1 MIFPFLKVWFALKQ
15 YDNNLKKF
23 SQIIDEFYEPIM
35 MNDNNY
41 TSRQIQNESPNLS
54 TMNIRA
60 IAESFIKDMEK
71 SCRSSSSSS
80 SSSMI
85 ENTIYAQV
93 LSHLQRLVDSSKQT
107 NQNLDDLKIES
118 LHALLNMSLAI
129 SSKANINNTETVD
142 DNVEDNKKQE
152 EIDQQQNCLRIL
164 LEAVYFLFNQQ
175 YSKLFVETRQFG
187 INANILNVANRPN
200 NNVSTSFMLSPALR
214 NVQSF
219 LDTYKRKVLEAKSHL
234 PWCDP
239 QPPILCMLLFIYD

>member
-1 MIFPFLKVWFALKQ
+1 
-15 YDNNLKKF
+15 
-23 SQIIDEFYEPIM
+23 M
-35 MNDNNY
+35 MNNNNY

-71 SCRSSSSSS
+71 SCRSTSSSSSS

-129 SSKANINNTETVD
+129 SSKTISDSSINNTETVD
-142 DNVEDNKKQE
+142 DNNKNQE
-152 EIDQQQNCLRIL
+152 EMDQQQNCLRIL

-200 NNVSTSFMLSPALR
+200 NNLSTSFMLSPALR

-234 PWCDP
+234 QWCDP
-239 QPPILCMLLFIYD
+239 QPPILCMLLFI

>member
-1 MIFPFLKVWFALKQ
+1 
-15 YDNNLKKF
+15 
-23 SQIIDEFYEPIM
+23 
-35 MNDNNY
+35 
-41 TSRQIQNESPNLS
+41 
-54 TMNIRA
+54 
-60 IAESFIKDMEK
+60 
-71 SCRSSSSSS
+71 
-80 SSSMI
+80 MI

-107 NQNLDDLKIES
+107 NQQNLDDLKIES

-129 SSKANINNTETVD
+129 SSKTISDSSINNTETETVD
-142 DNVEDNKKQE
+142 DNNKKQE
-152 EIDQQQNCLRIL
+152 EMDQQQNCLRIL

-187 INANILNVANRPN
+187 INSNILNVANRPN
-200 NNVSTSFMLSPALR
+200 NNLSSSFMLSPALR

-239 QPPILCMLLFIYD
+239 QPPILCMILFIWLSIVRDVKKIFEFDYVFRLYRYLNIKVVD

>member
-1 MIFPFLKVWFALKQ
+1 M
-15 YDNNLKKF
+15 NN
-23 SQIIDEFYEPIM
+23 
-35 MNDNNY
+35 NNY

-71 SCRSSSSSS
+71 SCRRTSSPSSS

-107 NQNLDDLKIES
+107 NQQNLDDLKIES

-129 SSKANINNTETVD
+129 SSKTISDSSINNTETETVD
-142 DNVEDNKKQE
+142 DNNKKQE
-152 EIDQQQNCLRIL
+152 EMDQQQNCLRIL

-187 INANILNVANRPN
+187 INANIINVANRPN
-200 NNVSTSFMLSPALR
+200 NNASTFFMLSPALR

-239 QPPILCMLLFIYD
+239 QPPILCMFLFIYD